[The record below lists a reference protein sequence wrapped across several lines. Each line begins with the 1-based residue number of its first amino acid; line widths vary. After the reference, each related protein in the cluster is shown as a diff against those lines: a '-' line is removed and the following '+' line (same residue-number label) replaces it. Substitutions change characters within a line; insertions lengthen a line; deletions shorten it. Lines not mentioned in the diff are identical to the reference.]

1 MVRDNEGLLKH
12 ANEFALYL
20 KDNGKLW
27 TNLKNRM
34 TWRDLCFGN
43 TILAAHC
50 NYIQVLMF
58 FMKVLLNYWPEFIS
72 ISQSLTFSDPVST
85 FFLKNS
91 IL

>member
-20 KDNGKLW
+20 KDNGKLL

-34 TWRDLCFGN
+34 TWRDLCFRY
-43 TILAAHC
+43 TVMAVHR

-58 FMKVLLNYWPEFIS
+58 LMKVLLNYWPEFIS
-72 ISQSLTFSDPVST
+72 ISQSLTFSDPVPT
-85 FFLKNS
+85 FFF
-91 IL
+91 